1 MTPIQRAQAAFQRHF
16 QAAPTLQVQAP
27 GRVNLIGEHT
37 DYNDGFVLPCA
48 IGFGTVVLARPR
60 TDGQVRAVAC
70 DLGEAGDAFAL
81 GAPIPRAAAGWANYV
96 RGVYDVWQSL
106 GLALQGADLA
116 IAGDV
121 PQGAGLSSSA
131 SLEVALGW
139 LIREQHG
146 LMQLT
151 ATDIALAAQ
160 QAENQFVGCQC
171 GNMDQLSSACGV
183 ARHALLID
191 CRSLAVQPVPLPA
204 DVAVMIVHSR
214 VRRGLV
220 DSAYNERRLQC
231 QAATAHLGVPAL
243 RDATLAQ
250 LQAARATMDP
260 LVWRRA
266 HHIITENT
274 RTLAAAQAL
283 RAGDLAQLG
292 ALMAASHASM
302 RDDFEIT
309 HPSVDHL
316 VSLLQQAIADHAGS
330 QGGARMTGGGF
341 GGCVVAVLP
350 RAHVPAVE
358 ASVAQGYRSPQGEAG
373 WVFVTQAAAGA
384 GRLA

>member
-1 MTPIQRAQAAFQRHF
+1 MTPLQRAQAAFCRHF
-16 QAAPTLQVQAP
+16 DADPTLQVQAP

-48 IGFGTVVLARPR
+48 IGFGTVVVARPR
-60 TDGQVRAVAC
+60 TDGQVRVVAC
-70 DLGEAGDAFAL
+70 DLSDARDAFTL
-81 GAPIPRAAAGWANYV
+81 GHPMAHAEAGWANYV
-96 RGVYDVWQSL
+96 RGVYAVWQAR

-146 LMQLT
+146 FTHLS

-160 QAENQFVGCQC
+160 EAENTFVGCQC
-171 GNMDQLSSACGV
+171 GNMDQLSSAHGV
-183 ARHALLID
+183 AGHALLID
-191 CRSLAVQPVPLPA
+191 CRSLAVQPVPLP
-204 DVAVMIVHSR
+204 DEVAVMIVHSR

-220 DSAYNERRLQC
+220 DSAYNTRRQQC
-231 QAATAHLGVPAL
+231 QAAAAHLGVPAL

-250 LQAARATMDP
+250 LQAARATMAP
-260 LVWRRA
+260 VVWRLA
-266 HHIITENT
+266 HHIVTEND

-283 RAGDLAQLG
+283 RAGDLMQLG
-292 ALMAASHASM
+292 ELMAASHTSM

-309 HPSVDHL
+309 HPAVDHL
-316 VSLLQQAIADHAGS
+316 VSLLQQVIGPR
-330 QGGARMTGGGF
+330 GGARMTGGGF

-350 RAHVPAVE
+350 REQVPAAE
-358 ASVAQGYRSPQGEAG
+358 AAVAQGYRSPEGEAG
-373 WVFVTQAAAGA
+373 WVFVTRAAAGA
-384 GRLA
+384 ARLG